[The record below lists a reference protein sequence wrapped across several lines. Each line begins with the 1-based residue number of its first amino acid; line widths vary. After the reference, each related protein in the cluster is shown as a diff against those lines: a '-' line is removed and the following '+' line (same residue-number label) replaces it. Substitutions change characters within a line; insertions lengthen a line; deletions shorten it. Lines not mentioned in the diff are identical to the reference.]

1 MAAILVV
8 DDSALSRRITRR
20 ALEAAGHAVA
30 EAADGL
36 AALEAYALTR
46 PDLVLLDVTMA
57 GMDGLEVLRQ
67 LTGLDPA
74 ARVVMAT
81 ADVQSSTRTLAE
93 AGGAAGFVT
102 KPFDAG
108 QILGAV
114 QAALAHQ
121 GGAA

>member
-1 MAAILVV
+1 MAAILIV

-20 ALEAAGHAVA
+20 ALEGAGHAVS

-36 AALEAYALTR
+36 AALEAYSLNR

-57 GMDGLEVLRQ
+57 GMNGLDVLRQ
-67 LTGLDPA
+67 LKAMDPD

-81 ADVQSSTRTLAE
+81 ADVQSSTRLLSE

-102 KPFDAG
+102 KPFDAD
-108 QILGAV
+108 QIVGAV
-114 QAALAHQ
+114 QAALAPQ

>member
-1 MAAILVV
+1 MATVLIV

-20 ALEAAGHAVA
+20 VLETAGHEVR

-36 AALEAYALTR
+36 AALEAYALSR
-46 PDLVLLDVTMA
+46 PDVVLLDVTMA
-57 GMDGLEVLRQ
+57 GLSGLEVLRQ
-67 LTGLDPA
+67 LKAIDPD

-81 ADVQSSTRTLAE
+81 ADVQASTRVMAE

-102 KPFDAG
+102 KPFNAAA
-108 QILGAV
+108 ILGAV
-114 QAALAHQ
+114 DAALATQ